1 MQSITEAGDR
11 FWEVVRRVARE
22 TALLEIHFDIVPA
35 ALGDDAPLWGA
46 VALAEDL
53 LLIKTRE

>member
-35 ALGDDAPLWGA
+35 LGDDAPLW
-46 VALAEDL
+46 VQLRWL
-53 LLIKTRE
+53 KICY

>member
-35 ALGDDAPLWGA
+35 ALGDDAPL
-46 VALAEDL
+46 
-53 LLIKTRE
+53 